1 MKISP
6 KPPRGM
12 RDILPEETE
21 IRDYVIAR
29 TLETFRAYGFRHIE
43 TPALENIA
51 LLAGAEGGEN
61 EKLIFKVLKRG
72 EKLEL
77 GADSGLDALVDLGLR
92 FDLTVPLAR
101 YYANNRASL
110 PRVFKAIQLGSVWRA
125 ERPQRGRFRQFTQC
139 DIDTIGV
146 DSEICEIELLAATA
160 EALANI
166 GFKDFVIRINDR
178 RILTEMVRMTGFPEA
193 AFDSIFIT
201 LDKLDKI
208 GIEGVKAELEKGGY
222 PADAVS
228 KFLVLLKVLHPMA
241 QNLDAGGEVYEF
253 LRPKL
258 TEGDMPEVFAAVANV
273 IAAIEAR
280 AAGRYRIRF
289 DPTLVRGMGYYT
301 GQIFEIAYKD
311 YPFSIAGGGR
321 YDRMIGRFTGDDV
334 PACGFSIGFER
345 VVTILQ
351 DEAAGAADGPKRLAL
366 IVDPADPMAEAMAAA
381 EHLRSAGYAASLLPR
396 QRRLGKQIAALAD
409 DGYAFF
415 AVFRPG
421 EAEQEVEAVGAE
433 RT

>member
-29 TLETFRAYGFRHIE
+29 ILETYRAYGFRHIE
-43 TPALENIA
+43 TPALENIG

-77 GADSGLDALVDLGLR
+77 GAEAGLDALVDLGLR

-101 YYANNRASL
+101 YYANNRANL
-110 PRVFKAIQLGSVWRA
+110 PRVFKSIQLGSVWRA

-146 DSEICEIELLAATA
+146 ANELCEIELLAATA

-166 GFKDFVIRINDR
+166 GFQDFVIRINDR
-178 RILTEMVRMTGFPEA
+178 RILTDMVAACGFAEDS
-193 AFDSIFIT
+193 FDSVFIT
-201 LDKLDKI
+201 LDKLDKV
-208 GIEGVKAELEKGGY
+208 GAEGVAKELTANGQPG
-222 PADAVS
+222 PAVDQLMAVLAALPERGDFDTIRAALPAGDA
-228 KFLVLLKVLHPMA
+228 
-241 QNLDAGGEVYEF
+241 
-253 LRPKL
+253 
-258 TEGDMPEVFAAVANV
+258 PETYAAVANV
-273 IAAIEAR
+273 MAAIEAQS
-280 AAGRYRIRF
+280 AGRYRIQF

-321 YDRMIGRFTGDDV
+321 YDRMIGRFTGEEV

-345 VVTILQ
+345 VVTILL
-351 DEAAGAADGPKRLAL
+351 DEAQGAVDGPKRLAL

-381 EHLRSAGYAASLLPR
+381 GRLREQGYAASLLPR
-396 QRRLGKQIAALAD
+396 QRRLGKQIAALGD

-421 EAEQEVEAVGAE
+421 EAEQTVEAVAADPA
-433 RT
+433 